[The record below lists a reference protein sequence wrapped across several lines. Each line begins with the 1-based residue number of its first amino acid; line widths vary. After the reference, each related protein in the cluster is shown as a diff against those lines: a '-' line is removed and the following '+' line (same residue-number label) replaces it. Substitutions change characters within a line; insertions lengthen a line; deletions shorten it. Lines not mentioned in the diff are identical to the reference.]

1 MSDRTKTIQYWTS
14 AGGTSQP
21 VTMFTGPE
29 RVGCVTMLGVVAVA
43 SVLAFGIVTALAW
56 ALE

>member
-1 MSDRTKTIQYWTS
+1 
-14 AGGTSQP
+14 
-21 VTMFTGPE
+21 MFTGPE

-56 ALE
+56 ALA